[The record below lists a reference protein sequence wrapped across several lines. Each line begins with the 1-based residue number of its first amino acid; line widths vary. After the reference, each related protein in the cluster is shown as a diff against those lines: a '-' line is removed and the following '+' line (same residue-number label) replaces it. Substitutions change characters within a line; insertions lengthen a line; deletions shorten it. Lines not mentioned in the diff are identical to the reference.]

1 MGVVDNLIHLF
12 APLTANCRDFNG
24 LWASAR
30 PVPGSVAGPWEG
42 EWISSATGHR
52 GRLRCVVQPGSA
64 TAWTMWFRGEYAG
77 VFRACY
83 RTEFRAAQEGERWT
97 FSGGSN
103 LGPNSRALADLIGL
117 DTCVAIMDVLYE
129 GLGNPK
135 YAPCPLLRQYVQAG
149 RLGRKSGRGFYEY

>member
-1 MGVVDNLIHLF
+1 MGLVDNLIHLF

-30 PVPGSVAGPWEG
+30 PEPGSVAGPWEG

-64 TAWTMWFRGEYAG
+64 AAWTMWFRGEYAG

-97 FSGGSN
+97 FNGGSN
-103 LGPNSRALADLIGL
+103 LGALAGGEYTYSGHATL
-117 DTCVAIMDVLYE
+117 DELNCDYRSARDHGVFRLRK
-129 GLGNPK
+129 LP
-135 YAPCPLLRQYVQAG
+135 APSP
-149 RLGRKSGRGFYEY
+149 